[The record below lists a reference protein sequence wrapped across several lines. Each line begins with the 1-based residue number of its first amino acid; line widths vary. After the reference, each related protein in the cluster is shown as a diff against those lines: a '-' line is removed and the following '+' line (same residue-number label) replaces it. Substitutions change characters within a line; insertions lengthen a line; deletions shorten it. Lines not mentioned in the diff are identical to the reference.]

1 MTTETLQDAQQQALE
16 ELSQEFLLSSQQ
28 LKDIAKHF
36 KDEMEHGLQSDDA
49 SVPMLPSW
57 ITRHPTGQET
67 GEYLGLEVS
76 GSVVRIYL
84 VDLLGQGKIKIRHQT
99 KIHIHDDLKKGPVS
113 QLIDFL
119 AASVDRFVAP
129 FNIHGPP
136 MALGFVISFPL
147 QQTALNRGSVIQWT
161 KDFEISGAD
170 RKNLVDLLQTA
181 LRKLQTP
188 VVVEAIM
195 NSAVACLLAHSY
207 RSLDTLLACT
217 VSTGT
222 NAAYWEKL
230 SECSKISGTQE
241 EEMII
246 NTEWGSFGDKNPKLL
261 PRTVYDNR
269 LNRESWNAG
278 VHIFEKMVSGLYL
291 GELVRNVIIDFV
303 DRRLLFNGN
312 SSKELNQAYFFET
325 SYMSTIESDSTTQLE
340 ETQHILEAVLNLP
353 PTTIEDRRVVKK
365 ICELVGQRAAQLIA
379 ASMSAVLYKRNA
391 LEDNVTLSV
400 EGSIYEHYPNFPNRV
415 NAALREMFG
424 QAVDQINI
432 GSTRDSHGTGAALA
446 AMIARTSK

>member
-1 MTTETLQDAQQQALE
+1 MY
-16 ELSQEFLLSSQQ
+16 SQHRYQCRYAIILPLCMLVQTCISNIRLL
-28 LKDIAKHF
+28 K
-36 KDEMEHGLQSDDA
+36 
-49 SVPMLPSW
+49 
-57 ITRHPTGQET
+57 
-67 GEYLGLEVS
+67 
-76 GSVVRIYL
+76 
-84 VDLLGQGKIKIRHQT
+84 
-99 KIHIHDDLKKGPVS
+99 
-113 QLIDFL
+113 
-119 AASVDRFVAP
+119 
-129 FNIHGPP
+129 
-136 MALGFVISFPL
+136 
-147 QQTALNRGSVIQWT
+147 
-161 KDFEISGAD
+161 
-170 RKNLVDLLQTA
+170 
-181 LRKLQTP
+181 
-188 VVVEAIM
+188 
-195 NSAVACLLAHSY
+195 
-207 RSLDTLLACT
+207 
-217 VSTGT
+217 
-222 NAAYWEKL
+222 AYWEKL

-391 LEDNVTLSV
+391 LEDNVTLSKLV
-400 EGSIYEHYPNFPNRV
+400 LRPPSIVH
-415 NAALREMFG
+415 
-424 QAVDQINI
+424 
-432 GSTRDSHGTGAALA
+432 
-446 AMIARTSK
+446 SKQGN